1 MPSITCPHC
10 GSPITLRRAFNI
22 GNKPFCTRCGW
33 NLGRAQAS
41 LDAKSS
47 LVTFLPLGVIVL
59 AGFFFFL
66 AARQGGANTPVFLIV
81 IPLFLAFACIPIAGY
96 YSTRKAIATAQQT
109 VNPDLALA
117 QPPLD
122 PQLQMLQSM
131 PRPRRV
137 RFRFGGSVAGVVIAF
152 AAIGIINAV
161 VFLTVSRP
169 PHRSGNDSFAP
180 FIPLLFVVIVFAAVV
195 LIPFLRDRRN
205 LPLLRD
211 GELAF
216 ARVVSQRTVQQGKS
230 SYSSIDYEFKTSS
243 SLQIR
248 GTARDLTN
256 SVFEDMTI
264 PVFYDPLNPDKNV
277 TPCATYLKVSTD
289 PL

>member
-10 GSPITLRRAFNI
+10 GCPITLRRAFNI
-22 GNKPFCTRCGW
+22 GNKPFCSRCGW
-33 NLGRAQAS
+33 NLDRAQAS
-41 LDAKSS
+41 LEAKSS
-47 LVTFLPLGVIVL
+47 LATFLPLGVFAL
-59 AGFFFFL
+59 AGFFLL
-66 AARQGGANTPVFLIV
+66 AARQGGANNPVFLFIL
-81 IPLFLAFACIPIAGY
+81 PLFLLFACIPIAGY
-96 YSTRKAIATAQQT
+96 YSTRKAIAAAKFT

-137 RFRFGGSVAGVVIAF
+137 RFLFSGNVVGVVIVF
-152 AAIGIINAV
+152 AAIGIINAII
-161 VFLTVSRP
+161 FLTASRA
-169 PHRSGNDSFAP
+169 PHRSGNDSFTP
-180 FIPLLFVVIVFAAVV
+180 FIPLLFVVIVFAAIV
-195 LIPFLRDRRN
+195 LIPFLRDKRN
-205 LPLLRD
+205 LLLLRN
-211 GELAF
+211 GELAL

-230 SYSSIDYEFKTSS
+230 SYSCIDYEFKTSS
-243 SLQIR
+243 GLQIR
-248 GTARDLTN
+248 GTARDLTA

-264 PVFYDPLNPDKNV
+264 PVFYDPLNPDKNI

>member
-1 MPSITCPHC
+1 MLSITCPLC
-10 GSPITLRRAFNI
+10 GSPIALRRAFNI
-22 GNKPFCTRCGW
+22 ANKPFCSRCGW
-33 NLGRAQAS
+33 NLGRAQAA
-41 LDAKSS
+41 LDARSS
-47 LVTFLPLGVIVL
+47 LVTFLPLGVIAL
-59 AGFFFFL
+59 AGSFFFL
-66 AARQGGANTPVFLIV
+66 AARQGGANNPVFFFVL
-81 IPLFLAFACIPIAGY
+81 PLFLLFACIPIVGY
-96 YSTRKAIATAQQT
+96 YSTRKAIASAKFA
-109 VNPDLALA
+109 VNPNLALA

-137 RFRFGGSVAGVVIAF
+137 RFRFSANVAGMIMVF
-152 AAIGIINAV
+152 AAIGILNAFI
-161 VFLTVSRP
+161 FLAASRP

-180 FIPLLFVVIVFAAVV
+180 FIPLLFVIIVFAAVV
-195 LIPFLRDRRN
+195 LMPYFRDKRN

-243 SLQIR
+243 GLQIR
-248 GTARDLTN
+248 STARDLTN

-264 PVFYDPLNPDKNV
+264 PVFYDPLNPGKNV
-277 TPCATYLKVSTD
+277 TLCATYLKVSTD